1 MIDRY
6 MNADIKRIWSQKGQF
21 DSWLAVELA
30 VVKAWNHVGLVP
42 DADYQKIKQNTNY
55 SLKRITELEAQ
66 THHDVIAFTRTLSE
80 SLGPER
86 KWIHYGLTSTDVVDS
101 AQSLR
106 LKAANDIILKDL
118 QQFAETLKTMALKY
132 KNLVVIGR
140 THGIHAEP
148 TTLGLKFLRWYS
160 QVMRNI
166 HRFKEVRQEIEVV
179 KISGAVGTFANISPE
194 IEAIVADNLGLG
206 VQEISTQILP
216 RDLHANYLSCLALIN
231 AMVEEIATE
240 IRALQRTEINELQE
254 GFAAGQKGSSAMP
267 HKRNPIG
274 SENVSGLARVVRG
287 EMLTAFEN
295 INLWHERDISHS
307 SAERVILP
315 DSTAITDYVL
325 QRMNRI
331 INNLVVNPE
340 QIKKNL
346 ELNHGLIFSQHVLL
360 ALINH
365 GWSREKA
372 YDAIQPLTMRV
383 WRTGEDF
390 KTVLLQDPHIA
401 STIAADE
408 WDKLFDLNYHLQNVD
423 KIYNRVLK

>member
-6 MNADIKRIWSQKGQF
+6 MSADIKRIWSQKGQF
-21 DSWLAVELA
+21 DSWLSVELA
-30 VVKAWNHVGLVP
+30 VVKAWNFVGLIP

-106 LKAANDIILKDL
+106 LKAANDIISKDL

-160 QVMRNI
+160 QAMRNI

-194 IEAIVADNLGLG
+194 IEALVADNLGLG

-315 DSTAITDYVL
+315 DSTAITDYTL

-401 STIAADE
+401 STIAANE
-408 WDKLFDLNYHLQNVD
+408 WDKLFDLNYHLQNID